1 MRSPTSRVSLVL
13 FLTALFSAV
22 PVASAHAYI
31 DPGSGSYI
39 FQLIVAGALG
49 AAFAVKVFWRRIW
62 SFVSGL
68 FGRRQPHQSD
78 GTRGPS

>member
-1 MRSPTSRVSLVL
+1 MRRATSRLTQVL
-13 FLTALFSAV
+13 FVAALFSAV
-22 PVASAHAYI
+22 PVASAQAYI

-62 SFVSGL
+62 SFFKGL
-68 FGRRQPHQSD
+68 FGHREPRE
-78 GTRGPS
+78 